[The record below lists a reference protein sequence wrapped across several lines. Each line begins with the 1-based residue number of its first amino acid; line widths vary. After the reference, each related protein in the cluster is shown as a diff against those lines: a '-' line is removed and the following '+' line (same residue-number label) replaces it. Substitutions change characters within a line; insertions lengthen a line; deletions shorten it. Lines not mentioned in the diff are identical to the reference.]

1 MNADDFQRV
10 KDRDRQ
16 LKVCAVEEWMVRW
29 EWAQQYHKYNGPSD
43 LIRWFEWGSKRPHYF
58 SDEQIRLF
66 ANLSEVKNR
75 KILREV
81 SGGRSYSFQNVDE
94 YNATDYLFQNL
105 YPVPS
110 RMRVQ
115 RILDFGAGYGRQVNL
130 WSQLQKELVYVG
142 VDGIELPYCLQ
153 NFNYQQFDLALRD
166 YVDDP
171 ETFRIE
177 ESPGI
182 YHLPTWRCDLLPS
195 GFFDMV
201 VCVQVLQEINE
212 ELVRYMIGVF
222 ERCLKPGG
230 ALYIR
235 DHDLAWQPAHLL
247 DLNQYLSERG
257 FVLEFRPLAIDNHPS
272 IQRGKP
278 DVHGIPR
285 IWRKKWAQ

>member
-110 RMRVQ
+110 V
-115 RILDFGAGYGRQVNL
+115 LPGFPGDFSLGKNGVTTMTAPKNAG
-130 WSQLQKELVYVG
+130 
-142 VDGIELPYCLQ
+142 
-153 NFNYQQFDLALRD
+153 
-166 YVDDP
+166 
-171 ETFRIE
+171 
-177 ESPGI
+177 
-182 YHLPTWRCDLLPS
+182 
-195 GFFDMV
+195 
-201 VCVQVLQEINE
+201 
-212 ELVRYMIGVF
+212 
-222 ERCLKPGG
+222 KPGCGRFDRKAARAG
-230 ALYIR
+230 AR
-235 DHDLAWQPAHLL
+235 RSPPC
-247 DLNQYLSERG
+247 S
-257 FVLEFRPLAIDNHPS
+257 F
-272 IQRGKP
+272 
-278 DVHGIPR
+278 
-285 IWRKKWAQ
+285 